1 MDEPGQPLA
10 RDPRSMNRT
19 VYAYQIKTLSQYPLL
34 IGEILRR
41 AEQRRV
47 RRAKWRALFRKLTA

>member
-1 MDEPGQPLA
+1 
-10 RDPRSMNRT
+10 MNRT
-19 VYAYQIKTLSQYPLL
+19 VYAYQIKMLSQYPLL

-47 RRAKWRALFRKLTA
+47 RRAKWRGPIPETHGLKQEPAHLKSWVR